1 MRLLVVEDNAELAQ
15 LLANG
20 LSAAGFQ
27 VDLSATA
34 EDARSALMTTRYSS
48 IVLDLGLPD
57 EDGMSILQEIRGKK
71 DPVVQEEAL
80 RQADA
85 RIRELEGRSSEQ
97 PSGSFLGAR
106 GVGGGSVPSVG
117 PRVTSSAQEPI
128 PTRGP
133 GFSAPAPGGFLAS
146 ALSTAASVAG
156 GMLLADSI
164 RGLFGGHYGSAE
176 LGSPHAD
183 QAALDR
189 AQDEAQDARD
199 DADAARQDLAADDA
213 ALDEMQ
219 DAQDDA
225 GGDWGGG
232 DMDT

>member
-1 MRLLVVEDNAELAQ
+1 MTPAERQMISDLFTRIGRLGPIDKDREAAQIIGEAVQQIPDAPYFLVQ
-15 LLANG
+15 
-20 LSAAGFQ
+20 S
-27 VDLSATA
+27 
-34 EDARSALMTTRYSS
+34 
-48 IVLDLGLPD
+48 VL
-57 EDGMSILQEIRGKK
+57 
-71 DPVVQEEAL
+71 VQDEAL

-85 RIRELEGRSSEQ
+85 RIRELESRSSGQ
-97 PSGSFLGAR
+97 PSESFLRAR
-106 GVGGGSVPSVG
+106 GVSGGSVPSVG
-117 PRVTSSAQEPI
+117 PRAPSRVQEPMI
-128 PTRGP
+128 SREPAL
-133 GFSAPAPGGFLAS
+133 SAPAPGGFLAS

-176 LGSPHAD
+176 LGSPHVE

-189 AQDEAQDARD
+189 ALDEAQDARD

-213 ALDEMQ
+213 ALDETQ

-232 DMDT
+232 DMDS

>member
-1 MRLLVVEDNAELAQ
+1 MTPAERQMISDLFTRIGRLGPIEKDREAAQMIGEAVKQIPDAPYFLVQ
-15 LLANG
+15 
-20 LSAAGFQ
+20 S
-27 VDLSATA
+27 
-34 EDARSALMTTRYSS
+34 
-48 IVLDLGLPD
+48 VL
-57 EDGMSILQEIRGKK
+57 
-71 DPVVQEEAL
+71 VQDEAL

-85 RIRELEGRSSEQ
+85 RIHELEGSSEQ
-97 PSGSFLGAR
+97 PSGSFLRAR
-106 GVGGGSVPSVG
+106 SVSGGSVPSVG
-117 PRVTSSAQEPI
+117 PRALSGVHEPM
-128 PTRGP
+128 PEREP
-133 GFSAPAPGGFLAS
+133 ALSAPAPGGFLAS

-199 DADAARQDLAADDA
+199 DADSARQDLAADDA
-213 ALDEMQ
+213 VLDEMQ

>member
-1 MRLLVVEDNAELAQ
+1 MTPAERQMISDLFTRIGRLGPIEKDREAAQIIGEAVQQIPDAPYFLVQ
-15 LLANG
+15 
-20 LSAAGFQ
+20 S
-27 VDLSATA
+27 
-34 EDARSALMTTRYSS
+34 
-48 IVLDLGLPD
+48 VL
-57 EDGMSILQEIRGKK
+57 
-71 DPVVQEEAL
+71 VQDEAL

-85 RIRELEGRSSEQ
+85 RIRELEGRSSER
-97 PSGSFLGAR
+97 PSESFLR
-106 GVGGGSVPSVG
+106 GRGLSGGSVPSVG
-117 PRVTSSAQEPI
+117 PRAPSGVQEPMASRE
-128 PTRGP
+128 PALST
-133 GFSAPAPGGFLAS
+133 PAPGGFIAS

-176 LGSPHAD
+176 WGSSHVD

-213 ALDEMQ
+213 ALDDMQ

-232 DMDT
+232 GMDT

>member
-1 MRLLVVEDNAELAQ
+1 MTPAERQMISDLFTRIGRLGPIEKDREAAQMIGEAVQKIPDAPYFLVQ
-15 LLANG
+15 
-20 LSAAGFQ
+20 S
-27 VDLSATA
+27 
-34 EDARSALMTTRYSS
+34 
-48 IVLDLGLPD
+48 VL
-57 EDGMSILQEIRGKK
+57 
-71 DPVVQEEAL
+71 VQDEAL

-97 PSGSFLGAR
+97 PSESFLRAR
-106 GVGGGSVPSVG
+106 GVSGGSVPSVG
-117 PRVTSSAQEPI
+117 PRALSGVQEPM
-128 PTRGP
+128 PAREP
-133 GFSAPAPGGFLAS
+133 ALSAPAPGGFLAS

-199 DADAARQDLAADDA
+199 DADAARQDLAADNA

-219 DAQDDA
+219 EAQDDA